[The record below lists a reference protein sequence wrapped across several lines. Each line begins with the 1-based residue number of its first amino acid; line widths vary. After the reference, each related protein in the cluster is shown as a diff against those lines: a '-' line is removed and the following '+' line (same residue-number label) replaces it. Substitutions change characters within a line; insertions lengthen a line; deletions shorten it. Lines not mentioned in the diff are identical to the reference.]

1 MASLLI
7 VDDEPY
13 AVEGLKASLDWSA
26 LGIEAVDTAFN
37 VGQAR
42 ARLEEGPVDVVICDL
57 EMPDEGGLDL
67 LAWIRDTHRPCE
79 VIILTCHAD
88 LILAQKAMRLRTCD
102 YLVKPAH
109 PEELAQSVLRALG
122 QGPAPVDRW
131 ETPNPVVPDSP
142 PGLLDPSR
150 WSLLIKGG
158 GVERVRYEFR
168 GFLASL
174 PPRAREDSLLLRK
187 VLLDFQQV
195 LSLVLRSHNISAH
208 TLLKDRESEALFGS
222 AAESPG
228 HLTRWVDYAL
238 DLVSSAF
245 LDGEKAATPFGEAC
259 RFIGQRL
266 TEDLY
271 CEQIAAHVGLNPDY
285 LSRLFKK
292 ETGLSVSAYLTKA
305 KMTFAADLL
314 RGSEMKVGDIASYL
328 GYSNSTHFS
337 QMFRKVFHQSPQEYR
352 LGRGP
357 ASVSR

>member
-1 MASLLI
+1 MARLLI

-13 AVEGLKASLDWSA
+13 AVEGLKASLDWPA
-26 LGIEAVDTAFN
+26 LGVDSVDTAFN
-37 VGQAR
+37 VSQAR
-42 ARLEEGPVDVVICDL
+42 SRLEEGPVDLLICDL
-57 EMPDEGGLDL
+57 EMPHEGGLDL
-67 LAWIRDTHRPCE
+67 LAWMRDTQRSCE

-88 LILAQKAMRLRTCD
+88 LTLAQKAMRLRTCD

-109 PEELAQSVLRALG
+109 PQELAHAVQRALG
-122 QGPAPVDRW
+122 HGPIPEKRW
-131 ETPNPVVPDSP
+131 EASNLTVTESP
-142 PGLLDPSR
+142 QGLLDPSR
-150 WSLLIKGG
+150 WSLLIRGG

-174 PPRAREDSLLLRK
+174 SPRAREDSLLLRK

-195 LSLVLRSHNISAH
+195 LSSVLRAHNISAH

-222 AAESPG
+222 ATESPS

-238 DLVSSAF
+238 DLASSVF
-245 LDGEKAATPFGEAC
+245 LEREKAATPFGEAC
-259 RFIGQRL
+259 RFIDQRL

-292 ETGLSVSAYLTKA
+292 ETGLSVSSYVTKA

-314 RGSEMKVGDIASYL
+314 HGSEMKVGDIASYL
-328 GYSNSTHFS
+328 GYANPAHFS